1 MVGGSYLGIFLLAQV
16 LLVGRRRGISKSQ
29 ECTLGAVHCEKAGY
43 RNGMA
48 TSSPPQTNLRPK
60 RLIAC
65 LAGLLFSLASC
76 SSPPTWPP
84 PHHREYEPKDPS
96 EQSAKPK
103 GGRRR
108 RMKYFEAIEKCVHCQ
123 KERNRTKGARW
134 RPMIPPDLLSDEEP
148 LHMSEDSDTENP
160 YRRTFS
166 VESASDLL
174 DEKHKELRKTGL
186 ISDPVDLE
194 DTDDSEHEP
203 TSLWHTHPDANGNFE
218 ILDPKDFEVLDAG
231 RPDHQDALRNV
242 DADLMMM
249 NKTKLEAMQEGLENE
264 WEDNEAADLDEF
276 DPNLNDEIK
285 DDLLPRMSDHKQTT
299 TFVGNDFETPRDGV
313 GTNAQ
318 FGFAY
323 GITCDSAGNLVVA
336 DTEENKL
343 KMISPSGELRTL
355 AGGNVEGYKDGRAE
369 SALFASP
376 FGVAF
381 DRRTGGFY
389 VADTN
394 NRAIRRISPD
404 FQDVTTFFDGSGTP
418 RSLSDPSCLWHVYG
432 IAVNAKGDVYVS
444 DCSRGVII
452 KISPDGVPSHVA
464 GNGERGH
471 VDGAGEQ
478 AEFMFP
484 YGLAFDS
491 YDNLYVGD
499 CVMDCDYGHDKIRK
513 ISPSHI
519 VTTYAGNVY
528 SGLYCSSY
536 ADGPRDVA
544 EFHSPYGIAVDDAGN
559 VYTGD
564 AMNHVVRMIATDGEV
579 GTISGVTR
587 MAGCEDGEAGLSSFV
602 SPLGIAVVKG
612 DLYVLDTNAA
622 RIRKVHNM
630 PHWSYRHRAA
640 DPVGHKVREDF
651 KEMMDADEG
660 NEKAFEELQSLEN
673 SVNFRNAIDSLVK
686 QR

>member
-1 MVGGSYLGIFLLAQV
+1 
-16 LLVGRRRGISKSQ
+16 
-29 ECTLGAVHCEKAGY
+29 
-43 RNGMA
+43 
-48 TSSPPQTNLRPK
+48 
-60 RLIAC
+60 
-65 LAGLLFSLASC
+65 
-76 SSPPTWPP
+76 
-84 PHHREYEPKDPS
+84 
-96 EQSAKPK
+96 
-103 GGRRR
+103 
-108 RMKYFEAIEKCVHCQ
+108 
-123 KERNRTKGARW
+123 
-134 RPMIPPDLLSDEEP
+134 
-148 LHMSEDSDTENP
+148 MSEDSDTENP

-203 TSLWHTHPDANGNFE
+203 T

-299 TFVGNDFETPRDGV
+299 TFVG
-313 GTNAQ
+313 
-318 FGFAY
+318 
-323 GITCDSAGNLVVA
+323 
-336 DTEENKL
+336 
-343 KMISPSGELRTL
+343 
-355 AGGNVEGYKDGRAE
+355 
-369 SALFASP
+369 
-376 FGVAF
+376 
-381 DRRTGGFY
+381 
-389 VADTN
+389 
-394 NRAIRRISPD
+394 
-404 FQDVTTFFDGSGTP
+404 
-418 RSLSDPSCLWHVYG
+418 
-432 IAVNAKGDVYVS
+432 
-444 DCSRGVII
+444 
-452 KISPDGVPSHVA
+452 VPSHVP
-464 GNGERGH
+464 GNGEKGPGRKK
-471 VDGAGEQ
+471 AK
-478 AEFMFP
+478 FMFS

-559 VYTGD
+559 QEICDLEIGKLVYL
-564 AMNHVVRMIATDGEV
+564 
-579 GTISGVTR
+579 
-587 MAGCEDGEAGLSSFV
+587 MAGKLA
-602 SPLGIAVVKG
+602 
-612 DLYVLDTNAA
+612 
-622 RIRKVHNM
+622 VHNM
-630 PHWSYRHRAA
+630 PHWNYRHRAA